1 MECRGKIITCKQQTL
16 RKTSWNFVGRIVYCG
31 LSVFYVRHAA
41 GEDAEAKLV

>member
-1 MECRGKIITCKQQTL
+1 MSWEDHNLQATDIA
-16 RKTSWNFVGRIVYCG
+16 KTSWNFVGRIVYCG